1 MKQIVAVLVPFIFLV
16 GNVYAQKGDTI
27 KGLTLPSPNVYKK
40 DSLLHNKENSKFQLV
55 LPDYNYL
62 EDPFSVNSDDRMRF
76 KMNIPNKKKSLFNSS
91 YSKFIIPTAL
101 ISYGILARENKWLQ
115 ELDHSTNHEI
125 HEHYLGSLHIDD
137 YSQFAPA
144 VAVYSLDLFGIK
156 AKHNF
161 RDRTFIMAT
170 SHILMFASVQTIKRT
185 TKIERPDGSNYH
197 SFPSGH
203 TATAFVGAHI
213 LSKEYKDVSPW
224 ISIAGYS
231 IAAGTGA
238 LRITNKKHWVSDVVT
253 GAGFGILSV
262 EIAYM
267 LLPVFHNVL
276 GVKNSNKSLV
286 IAPSLGSG
294 NYGVGLAYTF

>member
-1 MKQIVAVLVPFIFLV
+1 MKQIVAILVSFIFLM
-16 GNVYAQKGDTI
+16 GNIYAQKGDTI
-27 KGLTLPSPNVYKK
+27 RVLIAPPPNVYKN
-40 DSLLHNKENSKFQLV
+40 DSLFHSKENLKCQLV
-55 LPDYNYL
+55 LLDYICL
-62 EDPFSVNSDDRMRF
+62 EDQFSINPDNSMTF
-76 KMNIPNKKKSLFNSS
+76 KMSGLQKKKNLFNSS
-91 YSKFIIPTAL
+91 YSKFIVPTAL
-101 ISYGILARENKWLQ
+101 ISYGILTRENKWLQ
-115 ELDHSTNHEI
+115 DLDHSTNHEI

-144 VAVYSLDLFGIK
+144 VAVYGLDLFGIK

-161 RDRTFIMAT
+161 KDRTFIMAT
-170 SHILMFASVQTIKRT
+170 SHILMLASVQTIKRT
-185 TKIERPDGSNYH
+185 TNIERPDGSNNH

-213 LSKEYKDVSPW
+213 LFKEYKDVSPW
-224 ISIAGYS
+224 IGIAGYTV
-231 IAAGTGA
+231 ATGTGV
-238 LRITNKKHWVSDVVT
+238 LRVTNKKHWISDVVT
-253 GAGFGILSV
+253 GAGIGILSV

-294 NYGVGLAYTF
+294 TYGVGLAYTF

>member
-1 MKQIVAVLVPFIFLV
+1 MKQIVAVLIPFIFFV
-16 GNVYAQKGDTI
+16 GNVCAQKGDTI
-27 KGLTLPSPNVYKK
+27 RVLIPPPPNLHKN
-40 DSLLHNKENSKFQLV
+40 DSLLHSKENLKFQSV
-55 LPDYNYL
+55 LPDYIYW
-62 EDPFSVNSDDRMRF
+62 EDQLSVNSDNRMTF
-76 KMNIPNKKKSLFNSS
+76 KMNTPHAKKNIFNSS

-101 ISYGILARENKWLQ
+101 ISYGVLTRENRWLQ

-125 HEHYLGSLHIDD
+125 YEHYLGSLHIDD

-144 VAVYSLDLFGIK
+144 VAVYGLDLFGIK

-170 SHILMFASVQTIKRT
+170 SHILMCASVQTIKRT
-185 TKIERPDGSNYH
+185 TNIERPDGSNNH

-213 LSKEYKDVSPW
+213 LFKEYKDVSPW
-224 ISIAGYS
+224 IGIAGYT

-238 LRITNKKHWVSDVVT
+238 LRVTNKKHWVSDVVT
-253 GAGFGILSV
+253 GAGIGILSV
-262 EIAYM
+262 EMAYL

-276 GVKNSNKSLV
+276 GIKNSNKSLV
-286 IAPSLGSG
+286 IAPSLGSD
-294 NYGVGLAYTF
+294 NYGVGLSYTF